1 MDETVR
7 FDVVMV
13 GPFPSDPQ
21 RIEGGIHAS
30 IWGLATSL
38 LGDERIRSLAVLG
51 VPHRPTRGIVRTR
64 VGGIDVTF
72 LDTPGS
78 LLFSTVLRVPVIA
91 RAIDRLDQPLVHIH
105 GSGIVNALTLLLC
118 RLKKI
123 PVVWTL
129 HGITE
134 KELYEARRR
143 DGGFKAWARWLL
155 YTGCERLQLRF
166 SPHVIVD
173 TPYVA
178 AEVTGR
184 IHATPMTIPQGIF
197 PEEMAGAVNPDR
209 SEPVVVALG
218 VIHPRKG
225 HDLTIRAFAR
235 VVAAVPEARLI
246 VVGALADPAELDRL
260 RLTVAELGLGD
271 RVDIRVGV
279 PRDGVLSALAEA
291 RVFALHSQEESQGIA
306 LCEAMAAGLPIV
318 ATRVGGIPDVV
329 GTGGA
334 GFLVDYGD
342 VDAMAGHIVRLLCDD
357 ELFRTT
363 AEAAR
368 RRAGEFAWTAIAD
381 RVLDVYRAAH
391 AALRRA

>member
-143 DGGFKAWARWLL
+143 DGGFKAWPA
-155 YTGCERLQLRF
+155 GC
-166 SPHVIVD
+166 S
-173 TPYVA
+173 TPA
-178 AEVTGR
+178 ANDCNCGSR
-184 IHATPMTIPQGIF
+184 PM
-197 PEEMAGAVNPDR
+197 
-209 SEPVVVALG
+209 
-218 VIHPRKG
+218 
-225 HDLTIRAFAR
+225 
-235 VVAAVPEARLI
+235 
-246 VVGALADPAELDRL
+246 
-260 RLTVAELGLGD
+260 
-271 RVDIRVGV
+271 
-279 PRDGVLSALAEA
+279 
-291 RVFALHSQEESQGIA
+291 
-306 LCEAMAAGLPIV
+306 
-318 ATRVGGIPDVV
+318 
-329 GTGGA
+329 
-334 GFLVDYGD
+334 
-342 VDAMAGHIVRLLCDD
+342 
-357 ELFRTT
+357 
-363 AEAAR
+363 
-368 RRAGEFAWTAIAD
+368 
-381 RVLDVYRAAH
+381 
-391 AALRRA
+391 